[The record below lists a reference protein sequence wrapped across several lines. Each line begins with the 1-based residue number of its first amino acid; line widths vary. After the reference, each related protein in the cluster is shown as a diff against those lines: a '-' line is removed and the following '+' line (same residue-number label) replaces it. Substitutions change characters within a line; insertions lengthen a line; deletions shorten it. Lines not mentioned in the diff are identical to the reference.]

1 MVSLYICQPP
11 AFRKIKFFLL
21 KKLALSRSDYSKLL
35 AGFALEFYKT
45 LIVASTGRIVLRLKG
60 QFEILTF

>member
-21 KKLALSRSDYSKLL
+21 KALSRSDYSKLL